1 MSLVTQLND
10 YINAAFSGLWV
21 QTVEPDEA
29 ERELVEHA
37 RRQGWTLAVWDIA
50 RGLRFPADSNVTVPE
65 VNDPLAVLK
74 ALPTLVPTAASTKDN
89 ENGEQEPEH
98 TTLLV
103 LPNFHRFLNS
113 TENVQTLFEQL
124 VAGKQR
130 RTFVVVLSPVVT
142 LPVELE
148 RAFVIVDHELPTQA
162 QLGQIAQEV
171 LADHPDGLPTDRAW
185 QALLE
190 AAAGLTRAEAEG
202 AFALSL
208 ARHDALRPDVIWD
221 LKAQTLRKQ
230 NLLTLHRGR
239 EDFASLGG
247 LAALKDFCRRAL
259 QPGRSVKPRG
269 SLLLSPPGCGKSAFC
284 RALGNETGRPVLTLD
299 IGNLMGGLV
308 GDTERNVRQALK
320 IADAMSPCILF
331 ADELEKGLAGV
342 GGNGDSGVSTRL
354 FGTLLSW
361 LADHTSDVF
370 FIGTANDISRLPPEF
385 TRAERL
391 DAVFFVDLPAAA
403 ERQTIWQLYRRQY
416 DIAANQPIPTDTDWT
431 GAEIK
436 SCCRLSSLLDVS
448 LTEAARNVVPVAH
461 TAAEAVSKLRQ
472 WASGRCLSADRPGL
486 YVHAAD
492 MADTSRR
499 KVRRPADPTNN

>member
-1 MSLVTQLND
+1 MSLIRQLTD
-10 YINAAFSGLWV
+10 YIHAAFSGLWV
-21 QTVEPDEA
+21 QTIEPDEA
-29 ERELVEHA
+29 ERELVDHA
-37 RRQGWTLAVWDIA
+37 RRVGWSLAVWDIA
-50 RGLRFPADSNVTVPE
+50 RGLRFPADSNALVPD

-74 ALPTLVPTAASTKDN
+74 ALPSLAPAGAPSA
-89 ENGEQEPEH
+89 GESQ

-103 LPNFHRFLNS
+103 LPSFHRFLNS
-113 TENVQTLFEQL
+113 AENVQTLFEQL

-148 RAFVIVDHELPTQA
+148 RAFVIVDHELPTQD
-162 QLGQIAQEV
+162 QLGQIAQDV

-185 QALLE
+185 QCLLE

-208 ARHDALRPDVIWD
+208 ARHDALRPEVIWD

-239 EDFASLGG
+239 ENFASLGG

-269 SLLLSPPGCGKSAFC
+269 ALLLSPPGCGKSAFC
-284 RALGNETGRPVLTLD
+284 KALGNETGRPVLTLD

-331 ADELEKGLAGV
+331 CDELEKGLSGV

-354 FGTLLSW
+354 FGTLLTW
-361 LADHTSDVF
+361 LADHESDVF

-391 DAVFFVDLPAAA
+391 DALFFLDLPAAA
-403 ERQTIWQLYRRQY
+403 ERRTIWQLYRSQY
-416 DIAANQPIPTDTDWT
+416 DIAASQPIPTDTDWT

-436 SCCRLSSLLDVS
+436 SCCRLSALLDVP
-448 LTEAARNVVPVAH
+448 LTEAARNVVPVSH

-472 WASGRCLSADRPGL
+472 WASGRCLSADRAGIYQVTDPKSG
-486 YVHAAD
+486 
-492 MADTSRR
+492 SRR
-499 KVRRPADPTNN
+499 KVSRDSSMN

>member
-1 MSLVTQLND
+1 MSLLTQLND

-21 QTVEPDEA
+21 TTVEPDEA

-37 RRQGWTLAVWDIA
+37 RRRQWTLAVWDLA
-50 RGLRFPADSNVTVPE
+50 RGLGFPANAPATVPQID
-65 VNDPLAVLK
+65 DPLAVLK
-74 ALPTLVPTAASTKDN
+74 SLPTLAPAST
-89 ENGEQEPEH
+89 GEDATASEQ

-113 TENVQTLFEQL
+113 PEIVQNLFEQL
-124 VAGKQR
+124 VAGKQSGI
-130 RTFVVVLSPVVT
+130 FIVVLSPVVT
-142 LPVELE
+142 IPVELE
-148 RAFVIVDHELPTQA
+148 RAFVVIDHALPTPD
-162 QLGQIAQEV
+162 QLGQIAHDV
-171 LADHPDGLPTDRAW
+171 LADHPDGIPTNRAW
-185 QALLE
+185 QSLLE

-208 ARHDALRPDVIWD
+208 ARHDALRPEVIWE

-230 NLLTLHRGR
+230 SLLTLYRGPG
-239 EDFASLGG
+239 DFTSLGG
-247 LAALKDFCRRAL
+247 LTALKDFCRRAL
-259 QPGRSVKPRG
+259 QPARSVKPRG
-269 SLLLSPPGCGKSAFC
+269 ALLLSPPGCGKSAFC

-361 LADHTSDVF
+361 LADHESDVF

-391 DAVFFVDLPAAA
+391 DAVFFVDLPGAA

-436 SCCRLSSLLDVS
+436 SCCRLSALLDVS
-448 LTEAARNVVPVAH
+448 LTEAAKNVVPVAH
-461 TAAEAVSKLRQ
+461 TAAEAVAKLRQ

-486 YVHAAD
+486 YVHTPDAG
-492 MADTSRR
+492 DTSRR
-499 KVRRPADPTNN
+499 KVRRPADPRNN

>member
-1 MSLVTQLND
+1 MSLVSQLND

-50 RGLRFPADSNVTVPE
+50 RGLRFPADSNATVPE
-65 VNDPLAVLK
+65 MNDPLAVLK
-74 ALPTLVPTAASTKDN
+74 ALPTLVPQISTSRNAA
-89 ENGEQEPEH
+89 EAEH

-113 TENVQTLFEQL
+113 AEIVQTLFEQL

-130 RTFVVVLSPVVT
+130 RTFVVVLSPLVT

-148 RAFVIVDHELPTQA
+148 RAFVIVDHELPTQD
-162 QLGQIAQEV
+162 QLGAIATEV
-171 LADHPDGLPTDRAW
+171 MADHSEGLPTDRAW

-208 ARHDALRPDVIWD
+208 ARHDALRPEVIWD
-221 LKAQTLRKQ
+221 LKAQTLRKL
-230 NLLTLHRGR
+230 NLLTLHRGH

-247 LAALKDFCRRAL
+247 LSALKDFCRRAL

-269 SLLLSPPGCGKSAFC
+269 ALLLSPPGCGKSAFC

-299 IGNLMGGLV
+299 IGSLMGGLV

-320 IADAMSPCILF
+320 IADAMSPCVLYC
-331 ADELEKGLAGV
+331 DELEKGLSGV
-342 GGNGDSGVSTRL
+342 GGSGDSGVSTRL

-361 LADHTSDVF
+361 LADHESDVF

-391 DAVFFVDLPAAA
+391 DAIFFLDLPGAA
-403 ERQTIWQLYRRQY
+403 ERQTIWQQYRRQY
-416 DIAANQPIPTDTDWT
+416 DIAVSQPIPADVDWT

-436 SCCRLSSLLDVS
+436 SCCRLSALLDVS
-448 LTEAARNVVPVAH
+448 LTEAARNVVPVAR
-461 TAAEAVSKLRQ
+461 TAAEAVTKLRQ

-486 YVHAAD
+486 YVHQTDSAD
-492 MADTSRR
+492 ASRR
-499 KVRRPADPTNN
+499 KVRRPADPMNN

>member
-1 MSLVTQLND
+1 MSLVSQLTD
-10 YINAAFSGLWV
+10 YIHAAFSGLWV

-37 RRQGWTLAVWDIA
+37 RRRGWTLAVWDIA
-50 RGLRFPADSNVTVPE
+50 RGLRFPADSTATVPE

-74 ALPTLVPTAASTKDN
+74 ALPTLAPAGGSN
-89 ENGEQEPEH
+89 HEEHH
-98 TTLLV
+98 TTLLL

-113 TENVQTLFEQL
+113 AENVQTLFEQL

-130 RTFVVVLSPVVT
+130 RIFVVVLSPVVQI
-142 LPVELE
+142 PVELE
-148 RAFVIVDHELPTQA
+148 RAFVIVDHELPTQE

-208 ARHDALRPDVIWD
+208 ARHDALRPEVIWD

-247 LAALKDFCRRAL
+247 LSSLKDFCRRAL

-269 SLLLSPPGCGKSAFC
+269 ALLLSPPGCGKSAFC

-299 IGNLMGGLV
+299 IGALMGGLV
-308 GDTERNVRQALK
+308 GDTERNIRQALK

-331 ADELEKGLAGV
+331 VDELEKGLSGV

-354 FGTLLSW
+354 FGTLLTW

-370 FIGTANDISRLPPEF
+370 FIGTANDISKLPPEF

-391 DAVFFVDLPAAA
+391 DALFFLDLPGPD
-403 ERQTIWQLYRRQY
+403 ERQTIWQLFRRQY
-416 DIAANQPIPTDTDWT
+416 DIAANQPIPADTDWT

-436 SCCRLSSLLDVS
+436 SCCRLSALLDVS
-448 LTEAARNVVPVAH
+448 LTEAAKNVVPVAH
-461 TAAEAVSKLRQ
+461 TAAEAVMTLRQ
-472 WASGRCLSADRPGL
+472 WASGRCLSADQPGI
-486 YVHAAD
+486 Y
-492 MADTSRR
+492 S
-499 KVRRPADPTNN
+499 RPAESGGSPRRRVQRDPSSN

>member
-1 MSLVTQLND
+1 MSLVSQLTD

-37 RRQGWTLAVWDIA
+37 RREKWALAVWDVA
-50 RGLRFPADSNVTVPE
+50 RGLRFPADAKATLPE

-74 ALPTLVPTAASTKDN
+74 ALPTLVAPLSAGRNTAA
-89 ENGEQEPEH
+89 QQQ

-103 LPNFHRFLNS
+103 LPNFHRYLNS
-113 TENVQTLFEQL
+113 IENVQTLFEEL

-130 RTFVVVLSPVVT
+130 RTFIVVLSPVIQI
-142 LPVELE
+142 PVELE
-148 RAFVIVDHELPTQA
+148 RAFVIVDHELPTQD
-162 QLGQIAQEV
+162 QLGQIATDV

-208 ARHDALRPDVIWD
+208 ARYDALRPEVIWD

-230 NLLTLHRGR
+230 NLLTLHRGC

-299 IGNLMGGLV
+299 IGALMGGLV
-308 GDTERNVRQALK
+308 GDTERNIRQALK

-331 ADELEKGLAGV
+331 CDELEKGLSGV
-342 GGNGDSGVSTRL
+342 GGSGDSGVSTRL

-391 DAVFFVDLPAAA
+391 DALFFLDLPGAA
-403 ERQTIWQLYRRQY
+403 ERQTIWQLYCRQY
-416 DIAANQPIPTDTDWT
+416 DIAASQPIPTDTDWT

-436 SCCRLSSLLDVS
+436 SCCRLSALLDVS
-448 LTEAARNVVPVAH
+448 LTEAAKNVVPVAH
-461 TAAEAVSKLRQ
+461 TAAEAITKLRQ
-472 WASGRCLSADRPGL
+472 WASGRCLSAERPGL

-492 MADTSRR
+492 SVDASRR
-499 KVRRPADPTNN
+499 KVRRPADPMNN